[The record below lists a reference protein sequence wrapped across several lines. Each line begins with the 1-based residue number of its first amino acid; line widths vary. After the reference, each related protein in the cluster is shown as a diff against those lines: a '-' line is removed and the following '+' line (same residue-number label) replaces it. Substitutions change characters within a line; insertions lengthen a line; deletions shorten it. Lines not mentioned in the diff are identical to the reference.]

1 MRLPFLLPPIDSH
14 TRPEDTLIPTQ
25 IPIPI
30 PLWVAS
36 VACVNH
42 YVNSHHKVIMCFLVF
57 VGTMFALVASLEVLD
72 MLIASV
78 IFNSIYSATVDW
90 MPGFSY
96 YLMSGMSV
104 VPVVLM
110 M

>member
-1 MRLPFLLPPIDSH
+1 MIL
-14 TRPEDTLIPTQ
+14 T
-25 IPIPI
+25 PIPI
-30 PLWVAS
+30 LFQVDSVAS
-36 VACVNH
+36 VTQA
-42 YVNSHHKVIMCFLVF
+42 YVNCHYKVIITCLLVF

-72 MLIASV
+72 TLIASV

-96 YLMSGMSV
+96 YLMSGMFI
-104 VPVVLM
+104 VPVALM